1 MKQQIEVTV
10 NKTQDERPPDWAY
23 KKSLKMHQE
32 HAEKVDRGRTRKQ
45 KCETFR
51 KFHNGL

>member
-1 MKQQIEVTV
+1 
-10 NKTQDERPPDWAY
+10 
-23 KKSLKMHQE
+23 MHQE